1 MAKPLTKA
9 QAVAKANAIKLA
21 NPDFPPAK
29 IKAIIEKQN
38 GPLVFDGEPFY
49 FKPTGKGKLAIESV
63 AVRNARKRRANS
75 TRNQEIRRRTPT
87 QREFIDRSKTFFE
100 ENNLQRLDGKTARQ
114 YGIDQHRKAKEALS
128 IEKTRISDTGLS
140 AGHIDPVAGGNTLE
154 RPGNYFAQPGQ
165 ENFTDRNRVPT
176 SRQQEAL
183 QTRLPRE
190 EAIDRTMGFGQ
201 DLPEFTDQQID
212 ATLKGKGAPLGGV
225 KQTVS
230 LSPSRGFVRLIKNAA
245 RFIPSPIDD
254 IPLAAAAGTFVAGAA
269 LLSGA
274 NPAEAGEAFGSTAVD
289 VITDPASSTPG
300 TGERLYPDGM
310 ERYSPE
316 GIERARQEQEDA
328 FQQNIVQPTK
338 SFLNSVGGY
347 INFGAAGF

>member
-9 QAVAKANAIKLA
+9 EAVAKANAIKLA

-75 TRNQEIRRRTPT
+75 TRNREIRRRTPT

-114 YGIDQHRKAKEALS
+114 YGIDQHRQAKEALKV
-128 IEKTRISDTGLS
+128 EKTRISDTGLS

-165 ENFTDRNRVPT
+165 ENFADRNRVPT
-176 SRQQEAL
+176 SRQQKAL

-190 EAIDRTMGFGQ
+190 QAIDRTMGFGQ
-201 DLPEFTDQQID
+201 DLPKFTDQQVD

-225 KQTVS
+225 RQTVS
-230 LSPSRGFVRLIKNAA
+230 VPSVSGNRGVIGFRNLLKTLPLPAVANRLDAIQTGVDLFTQGQTGSELDQAVQEPFAKVQDP
-245 RFIPSPIDD
+245 FE
-254 IPLAAAAGTFVAGAA
+254 AAAEARRRGGKLTVGTVTLPDFG
-269 LLSGA
+269 LSEFFM
-274 NPAEAGEAFGSTAVD
+274 P
-289 VITDPASSTPG
+289 P
-300 TGERLYPDGM
+300 
-310 ERYSPE
+310 
-316 GIERARQEQEDA
+316 RQ
-328 FQQNIVQPTK
+328 
-338 SFLNSVGGY
+338 
-347 INFGAAGF
+347 